1 MTDSA
6 LRPLLFARVQFDRDR
21 DGCGEWVRGVFAA
34 EQNALREDI
43 AKATPEEIDELRQ
56 EAAWSI
62 DILHEIDSDIAAN
75 GPTRR
80 MRVYRGGQ
88 GFWIQGVLRDEQSA
102 LYDDLAALRVQGRLE
117 DDAEVTAIRQRL
129 LWSTN
134 ILRDLDASLVS
145 LVGPDEDPRDR

>member
-1 MTDSA
+1 MTDTS

-21 DGCGEWVRGVFAA
+21 DGCGEWVRSVFAA
-34 EQNALREDI
+34 EQNALRDDI

-62 DILHEIDSDIAAN
+62 DILREIDSDIAAN

-88 GFWIQGVLRDEQSA
+88 ALWAQGVLRDEQAA

-117 DDAEVTAIRQRL
+117 DDPTVIGVRQRL
-129 LWSTN
+129 IWSVN
-134 ILRDLDASLVS
+134 ILRDLDSARISLE
-145 LVGPDEDPRDR
+145 GPDRDPR